1 MAGIGKTMTEKTIK
15 KFADAWKLYGTKHD
29 WFSCRKKPVVI
40 KAIQM
45 DTDFKVATKEGLS
58 LAGKAGDYLL
68 EGVKQEVYPC
78 NKEIFEETYRRV
90 K

>member
-1 MAGIGKTMTEKTIK
+1 VIK
-15 KFADAWKLYGTKHD
+15 LEDKIISKFADAWKVYNTKND
-29 WFSCRKKPVVI
+29 WFHCRKKPVVI

-45 DTDFKVATKEGLS
+45 EIDFKVATKEGVS

-68 EGVKQEVYPC
+68 QGVKGEVYPC
-78 NKEIFEETYRRV
+78 NREIFEETYNKV